1 MRRISSTVG
10 AVCDRAVTD
19 RAYSIGNRFLM
30 VCLAFVLAGATAL
43 GVSVQVRYATGQN
56 VAPVF
61 EGWEPNPDGTYSVVF
76 GYLNRNYE
84 EEVDIPVGP
93 NNTIDPG
100 NDRGQPTHF
109 YPRRQRFVFKV
120 VVPKDWDKERRVVW
134 TLTSRGRTDQAK
146 GWLQPEWEL
155 NDEVIAENSGGGVLA
170 PNNEPP
176 SITVSPSQTVTLPN
190 TATLTASATDDGLPK
205 RSTRP
210 GSSNSTSDPNLATN
224 AAAVRRQAG
233 VQIKWILYR
242 GPAKV
247 RFEPESSG
255 PEVYGQP
262 ATVTSKV
269 SFSAPGTYL
278 LRAIAT
284 DGQLSSTNDVTVIV
298 K

>member
-1 MRRISSTVG
+1 MTKHLHW
-10 AVCDRAVTD
+10 A
-19 RAYSIGNRFLM
+19 
-30 VCLAFVLAGATAL
+30 VCLAFLLAGATVF
-43 GVSVQVRYATGQN
+43 GVGAQVRFASGQN

-61 EGWEPNPDGTYSVVF
+61 EGWEQNPDGTYSMVF

-93 NNTIDPG
+93 GNTIDPG

-120 VVPKDWDKERRVVW
+120 VVPKDWDKQRRVVW
-134 TLTSRGRTDQAK
+134 TLTSHGRTDQAK

-155 NDEVIAENSGGGVLA
+155 NDEVIAENNGGGVLA

-176 SITVSPSQTVTLPN
+176 SITVSPVQTITLPN

-205 RSTRP
+205 RSARP
-210 GSSNSTSDPNLATN
+210 SSSNSTSDPNLPSN
-224 AAAVRRQAG
+224 SAVRRQVG

-247 RFEPESSG
+247 RFEPDTSG
-255 PEVYGQP
+255 PEVYGEP
-262 ATVTSKV
+262 ATLTSKV
-269 SFSAPGTYL
+269 TFSAPGTYI

-284 DGQLSSTNDVTVIV
+284 DGQLFSTNDVTLTV